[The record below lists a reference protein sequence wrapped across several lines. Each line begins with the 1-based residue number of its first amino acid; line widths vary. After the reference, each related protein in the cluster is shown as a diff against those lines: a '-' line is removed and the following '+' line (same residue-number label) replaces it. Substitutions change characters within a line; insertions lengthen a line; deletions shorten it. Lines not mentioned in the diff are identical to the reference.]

1 MTNRGPSKPR
11 RPNPHPK
18 TFTADKGPPGWRW
31 HLPYIILVSSA
42 QCEATCQE
50 TWKGRCKYYQA
61 VFLVY
66 TYLKIKMYIYIYMY
80 MSMFLCMYM
89 SKPKRTCRYSSS
101 EIHATK
107 SAAFLLNGSK
117 CLIAA
122 AQQSMYVTETAV
134 LLLKSSDHCSSSSPF
149 P

>member
-66 TYLKIKMYIYIYMY
+66 TYLKIKMYIYIYVY
-80 MSMFLCMYM
+80 VYV
-89 SKPKRTCRYSSS
+89 
-101 EIHATK
+101 
-107 SAAFLLNGSK
+107 
-117 CLIAA
+117 
-122 AQQSMYVTETAV
+122 SMYVYVKAQENLPLQQLRNPCNKNCSVSAEWV
-134 LLLKSSDHCSSSSPF
+134 KMLNRSSSAIHVCN
-149 P
+149 